1 MLNPFFWATPTHSL
15 SKTDK
20 LDDETLPSHES
31 TAPYDYGV
39 AMRHSL
45 PSASRARSDA
55 LPTRRPAPDQ
65 SVERRSSGA
74 LSDFAGSDLVSDL
87 SRSILALST
96 RGVSTRAD
104 TPACDA
110 SAERVC
116 SGGCRE
122 RGRATARAISI

>member
-1 MLNPFFWATPTHSL
+1 MYRPVRL
-15 SKTDK
+15 
-20 LDDETLPSHES
+20 
-31 TAPYDYGV
+31 
-39 AMRHSL
+39 RHG
-45 PSASRARSDA
+45 AAA
-55 LPTRRPAPDQ
+55 LAAVSFSSEVGCAADQALAPDQ

-87 SRSILALST
+87 SGSILALST

-104 TPACDA
+104 TSACDA